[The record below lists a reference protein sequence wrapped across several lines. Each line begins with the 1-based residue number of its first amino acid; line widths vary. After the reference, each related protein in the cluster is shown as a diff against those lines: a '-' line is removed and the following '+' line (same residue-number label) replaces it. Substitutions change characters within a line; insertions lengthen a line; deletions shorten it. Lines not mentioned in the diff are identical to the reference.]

1 MKGYAWANGAATV
14 INAVATW
21 KGAAFGIDLKT
32 HSEVELNDSGLIKG
46 DVPGV
51 DTRLIEACVR
61 MVQERLGYAYGAVV
75 RTYSE
80 IPVASGLKSSSA
92 AANATVLA
100 TLDALSEEMD
110 LVEAAKIGVAA
121 ARSAGVTI
129 TGALDDALA
138 SMLGGIVVTDNRGM
152 LLLKREEFTSHVML
166 LVPEKRLFSK
176 DTNVSRSRLIAPVV
190 DVAFEL
196 AMRGDYGRAMT
207 LNGLA
212 YCAALGLPT
221 EPMLLALE
229 AGAKGV
235 SLSGTGPAYAAIID
249 EDKME
254 GLQAAWRPLGGK
266 VIRTRS
272 NNRSASKGGEFDG
285 SS

>member
-1 MKGYAWANGAATV
+1 MGKRRCYYPQCSCHLEGG
-14 INAVATW
+14 
-21 KGAAFGIDLKT
+21 GLFGIDLKT
-32 HSEVELNDSGLIKG
+32 RAEVELNDSGDILG

-61 MVQERLGYAYGAVV
+61 LVEERLGYDYGAIV

-80 IPVASGLKSSSA
+80 IPVAGGLKSSST

-100 TLDALSEEMD
+100 TLDALQEEMD

-121 ARSAGVTI
+121 AKSVGVTI

-138 SMLGGIVVTDNRGM
+138 SMLGGVVVTDNDRM
-152 LLLKREEFTSHVML
+152 LLLKREEFCHVML
-166 LVPEKRLFSK
+166 LVPERKLFSK
-176 DTNVSRSRLIAPVV
+176 DTNVSRSRLIAPVA
-190 DVAFEL
+190 DVIYEL
-196 AMRGDYGRAMT
+196 AMRGDYGRAMI

-229 AGAKGV
+229 AGAEGV
-235 SLSGTGPAYAAIID
+235 SLWGP
-249 EDKME
+249 
-254 GLQAAWRPLGGK
+254 GPLY
-266 VIRTRS
+266 TRQ
-272 NNRSASKGGEFDG
+272 
-285 SS
+285 

>member
-1 MKGYAWANGAATV
+1 MKGYAWANGAAT
-14 INAVATW
+14 ILNAVATW

-32 HSEVELNDSGLIKG
+32 CSEVELNNSSDILG
-46 DVPGV
+46 DVPGM
-51 DTRLIEACVR
+51 DTRLIELCVR
-61 MVQERLGYAYGAVV
+61 LVQERLGYSYGAIV

-80 IPVASGLKSSSA
+80 IPVAGGLKSSST

-100 TLDALSEEMD
+100 TLDALQEEMD

-121 ARSAGVTI
+121 AMEVGVTI

-138 SMLGGIVVTDNRGM
+138 SMLGGVVVTDNRSM
-152 LLLKREEFTSHVML
+152 LLLKREEFSHHVML
-166 LVPEKRLFSK
+166 LVPERKLFSI
-176 DTNVSRSRLIAPVV
+176 DTNVLRSRLIAPVA
-190 DVAFEL
+190 DVIYEL
-196 AMRGDYGRAMT
+196 AMRGDFCRAMT

-229 AGAKGV
+229 AGAEGV

-249 EDKME
+249 EDKMD
-254 GLQAAWRPLGGK
+254 GLEAAWRPLGGR
-266 VIRTRS
+266 VIRTKA
-272 NNRSASKGGEFDG
+272 NNRCASKGRRI
-285 SS
+285 